1 MRKII
6 LAGVAAIGFA
16 GAALAATPEAFFGN
30 TVVTTLDGASTKWFF
45 SKDGAYTIAGPDGA
59 AGNGVW
65 TLISGE
71 LCVTP
76 QGGEKLCVAMPADK
90 GVGDTWQSTNSAG
103 QTFTTSIVAGR

>member
-1 MRKII
+1 MRNFI
-6 LAGVAAIGFA
+6 LAGIAMIGLATAAA
-16 GAALAATPEAFFGN
+16 AATPDAFFGN
-30 TVVTTLDGASTKWFF
+30 TVVTTLEGASTKWFF
-45 SKDGAYTIAGPDGA
+45 SKDGAYSIVGPDGA
-59 AGNGVW
+59 SATGVW
-65 TLISGE
+65 TLSAGE